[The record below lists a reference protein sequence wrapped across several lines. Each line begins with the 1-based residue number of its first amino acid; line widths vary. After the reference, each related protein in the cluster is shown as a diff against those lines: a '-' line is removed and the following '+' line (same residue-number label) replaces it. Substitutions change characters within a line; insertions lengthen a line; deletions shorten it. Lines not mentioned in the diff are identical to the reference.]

1 MAGSAVLTQPSR
13 IFLPVSVAGLLLA
26 IVYGA
31 FTGDWLVITLYLL
44 LAAIAGFAGVVVAG
58 FRVNDAPEWVAPDA
72 DPPAYHEVARAPL
85 PGGGAWPCTAAL
97 ALTLIL
103 LGFVV
108 GPVAAYFGIGVG
120 LATTAGW
127 LARVSADTTGREINL
142 LPVGL
147 PVLGLF
153 CIGALMFFMSR
164 ILLAVPEQASTL
176 IALVVAI
183 AILGLATLLAL
194 RPTISGRTM
203 IAVLT
208 VSSVLMVAGG
218 LVAAAA
224 GERHIEV
231 HGGEEAHGPAGEVPE
246 LEAKEIAFD
255 LKELEFP
262 AETEVELK
270 LQNDDKGILHNVSIY
285 AGADAAAPS
294 ILKGDFV
301 AGVGDITYSFRT
313 PAAGEYYFQC
323 DIHPNMNGKA
333 HVA

>member
-1 MAGSAVLTQPSR
+1 MAKSAVLTQPSR

-31 FTGDWLVITLYLL
+31 FTGDWLAISLYLL
-44 LAAIAGFAGVVVAG
+44 LAVVAGFAGVVVAG
-58 FRVNDAPEWVAPDA
+58 FRVNDAPPWVAPDA
-72 DPPAYHEVARAPL
+72 DPPAYHEVARAAL
-85 PGGGAWPCTAAL
+85 PAGGAWPFTAAL
-97 ALTLIL
+97 AFTLIL

-120 LATTAGW
+120 LATIAGW
-127 LARVSADTTGREINL
+127 LARVSSDTTGREINL

-176 IALVVAI
+176 IALVVAV

-203 IAVLT
+203 ITVLAV
-208 VSSVLMVAGG
+208 SGVLMMGGG

-224 GERHIEV
+224 GERHIEH
-231 HGGEEAHGPAGEVPE
+231 HGGEAHGEVTE
-246 LEAKEIAFD
+246 VEAKDIAFD
-255 LKELEFP
+255 LKELAFP
-262 AETEVELK
+262 AQAEVELLLK
-270 LQNDDKGILHNVSIY
+270 NDDDGILHNVSIY
-285 AGADAAAPS
+285 AGADAKAPV

-301 AGVGDITYSFRT
+301 SGPGEITYSFKT
-313 PAAGEYYFQC
+313 PAAGDYLFQC
-323 DIHPNMNGKA
+323 DIHPNMSGKA